1 MKQKYSQILENDGV
15 GREYFGRMLGR
26 GLSKEEI
33 FKLRSEQSE
42 GTSWEKNQKNIS
54 GKGNRNSKGL
64 RVRMILAYQGAA
76 EKVSV
81 AGGY

>member
-1 MKQKYSQILENDGV
+1 MGKAFQLERV
-15 GREYFGRMLGR
+15 IWRTLV
-26 GLSKEEI
+26 EEVL

-42 GTSWEKNQKNIS
+42 GTSREQNQNIS
-54 GKGNRNSKGL
+54 GKGNRNCKGL

>member
-15 GREYFGRMLGR
+15 GREYFGRVLGR

-42 GTSWEKNQKNIS
+42 GTSWEKIRKTFQEKEAITAKAS
-54 GKGNRNSKGL
+54 G
-64 RVRMILAYQGAA
+64 
-76 EKVSV
+76 
-81 AGGY
+81 

>member
-42 GTSWEKNQKNIS
+42 GTSWEKNQKNIL
-54 GKGNRNSKGL
+54 K
-64 RVRMILAYQGAA
+64 YQHQTLMFCQQM
-76 EKVSV
+76 KMNLKK
-81 AGGY
+81 

>member
-42 GTSWEKNQKNIS
+42 GTSREQNQNIS
-54 GKGNRNSKGL
+54 GKGNRNCKGL

>member
-15 GREYFGRMLGR
+15 GKEYFGRVLGR

-42 GTSWEKNQKNIS
+42 GTSQEKSEEHFRERKP
-54 GKGNRNSKGL
+54 
-64 RVRMILAYQGAA
+64 
-76 EKVSV
+76 
-81 AGGY
+81 